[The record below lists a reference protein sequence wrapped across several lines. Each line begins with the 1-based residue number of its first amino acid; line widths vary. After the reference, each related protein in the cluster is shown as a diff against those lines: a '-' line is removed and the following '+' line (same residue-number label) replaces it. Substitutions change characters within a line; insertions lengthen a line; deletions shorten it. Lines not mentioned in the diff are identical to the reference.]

1 MDELDLIKK
10 DWQKRNEDLPKFS
23 ASELYPMLKKRSS
36 SIVKWIFLISV
47 IEFLFWIGIEII
59 SFSQKYMD
67 LVENMGLGLFLR
79 ISVIINYIVIV
90 AFIILFFRNYRKIKI
105 NDNIKTLMKNIIRTR
120 KTVICY
126 VWYNV
131 AMFILTFL
139 VSTITVLFQ
148 QEYHDYKKVLITVG
162 ILIVIMAIFVGLI
175 LLFYRLL
182 YGFLTKRLYRN
193 YEQLKKI
200 EF

>member
-36 SIVKWIFLISV
+36 SIVKWIFLISI

-59 SFSQKYMD
+59 SFSQEYMD
-67 LVENMGLGLFLR
+67 LVESMGLGLFLR
-79 ISVIINYIVIV
+79 ISMVINYLVIV
-90 AFIILFFRNYRKIKI
+90 TFIILFFNNYRKIKI
-105 NDNIKTLMKNIIRTR
+105 NDDIKTLMKNIIRTR
-120 KTVICY
+120 KTVKCY
-126 VWYNV
+126 VWFNV
-131 AMFILTFL
+131 SIFIITFL
-139 VSTITVLFQ
+139 VSTIAMLVEQDFQ
-148 QEYHDYKKVLITVG
+148 DMQKVLIVGG
-162 ILIVIMAIFVGLI
+162 ILIVVMTVFVGLI

-182 YGFLTKRLYRN
+182 YGFLTKKLYRN

>member
-148 QEYHDYKKVLITVG
+148 QEYHDYKKVLI
-162 ILIVIMAIFVGLI
+162 
-175 LLFYRLL
+175 
-182 YGFLTKRLYRN
+182 
-193 YEQLKKI
+193 
-200 EF
+200 